1 MDDRSPAMTTEALV
15 PAAVTAALR
24 GVLRAALA
32 AEDVEALVRGSE
44 VSTLPPD
51 RIEAEGGGA
60 GLNLFCHRV
69 VPRMDARPVPSSPGG
84 VPDPEL
90 ALDLHYLLSAHGHE
104 DLAAELL
111 LGVGIRALW
120 DAAALDPG
128 SVSPDDLDAGR
139 LSGPL
144 ARALAAVERIPI
156 IPESLPVEDMSRL
169 WSSLATPYRPSTT
182 FRVSVRS

>member
-1 MDDRSPAMTTEALV
+1 MGDRRPAPTSEALG

-24 GVLRAALA
+24 GVLRTALA
-32 AEDVEALVRGSE
+32 AEDVEVLVRGSE

-60 GLNLFCHRV
+60 GLNLFCYRV
-69 VPRMDARPVPSSPGG
+69 VPRMDARPIPSSPDG
-84 VPDPEL
+84 VPDPDM

-128 SVSPDDLDAGR
+128 RFSPEELGAGR
-139 LSGPL
+139 LNGPL
-144 ARALAAVERIPI
+144 GRALAGLERIPV
-156 IPESLPVEDMSRL
+156 IPEPLPVEDMSRL
-169 WSSLATPYRPSTT
+169 WSSLGTPYRPSLT
-182 FRVSVRS
+182 FRVSLRS

>member
-1 MDDRSPAMTTEALV
+1 MGDRAPATTTEALV

-24 GVLRAALA
+24 VVLRTALA
-32 AEDVEALVRGSE
+32 AEDVEALLRGSE

-60 GLNLFCHRV
+60 GLNLFCYRV
-69 VPRMDARPVPSSPGG
+69 VPRTDARPVPTSLDG
-84 VPDPEL
+84 VPDPDL
-90 ALDLHYLLSAHGHE
+90 AVDLHYLLSAHGHE

-120 DAAALDPG
+120 ETPTLDPR
-128 SVSPDDLDAGR
+128 SISPDDLDAGR
-139 LSGPL
+139 LNGPL
-144 ARALAAVERIPI
+144 ARALAELERIPI

-169 WSSLATPYRPSTT
+169 WSSLATPYRPSAT